1 MIKRFRSGVFFSLSL
16 QKRIAWLLLII
27 FIVVYSVVLCEQ
39 SILRYTTYVA
49 TAFDLGNMDQATWNT
64 LHGHLFEFT
73 NRSDNWYGAPIRL
86 AQHVEPI
93 FLLLAP
99 LYLFFAD
106 PRTLLIVQTLAIAA
120 GAIPVFIL
128 ARKSLPTLPLFA
140 PLMVLGYF
148 LAPATLGENIFDFHP
163 VTLVTPLLVYA
174 VLALTYRRHVW
185 FVILCI
191 LVAACKEEMGAVVA
205 LLALLAIWKY
215 QIPRLGT
222 AVFIG
227 GILWSAIAFLIIIP
241 HFNVG
246 AQSNNFWYRYEALG
260 ATPTAAI
267 FNILRRPWL
276 LFGVLITTD
285 RFYYIASLLRSTGFI
300 ALLAPEW
307 LLPTLPSLAIN
318 LLASASYQHN
328 GIYHY
333 HAAIIPFVVIA
344 AIQGFRRFYYF
355 WYGARVETDEQE
367 LLREDV
373 VLGRTTHAAGK
384 PVPVIASVLIFLWT
398 LVVRIWS
405 WLVKV
410 WNVLVQRLRLS
421 TLLDAARRRL
431 HLLRERIVELAR
443 WLPVSWLQAIFAV
456 WVIAMIVLNIT
467 LSWPLLNSFLATHS
481 PGAREQHIQQLLDM
495 IPPDAVVSA
504 GGNINPHLTERRYV
518 TVFPVLTVRTFTPG
532 QDKLVDYV
540 IVDLDNASPENKAYS
555 DNFLDVLNQLQRTG
569 EFRPIAQADG
579 VILLVRVKP

>member
-1 MIKRFRSGVFFSLSL
+1 MIKRFRSGVPFSLSL
-16 QKRIAWLLLII
+16 QKRIAWLLLVI
-27 FIVVYSVVLCEQ
+27 FIMIYSIVLCEQ

-73 NRSDNWYGAPIRL
+73 NHSDNWYGSPIRL

-99 LYLFFAD
+99 LYIFFAD
-106 PRTLLIVQTLAIAA
+106 PRTLLIFQTLAIAA
-120 GAIPVFIL
+120 GAIPVFLL

-140 PLMVLGYF
+140 PVIVLGYF

-163 VTLVTPLLVYA
+163 LTLVTPLLLYA

-185 FVILCI
+185 FVVLCI
-191 LVAACKEEMGAVVA
+191 LVASTKEEMGLVIA

-215 QIPRLGT
+215 RMPRLGT

-227 GILWSAIAFLIIIP
+227 GILWSAIAFLVIIP

-246 AQSNNFWYRYEALG
+246 AQTNNFWYRYEALG
-260 ATPTAAI
+260 TTPTAAI

-285 RFYYIASLLRSTGFI
+285 RLYYIFGLLRSTGFI

-344 AIQGFRRFYYF
+344 AIQGFRRFYGF
-355 WYGARVETDEQE
+355 WYGARDETVEQE

-373 VLGRTTHAAGK
+373 VLGRTKYAAGK
-384 PVPVIASVLIFLWT
+384 PLPGMVTVLTFLWRIA
-398 LVVRIWS
+398 LRIWS
-405 WLVKV
+405 WLVTAGHTV
-410 WNVLVQRLRLS
+410 VLRFRLSLLLNAIGGRLRLF
-421 TLLDAARRRL
+421 
-431 HLLRERIVELAR
+431 RERIEDLAR
-443 WLPVSWLQAIFAV
+443 WLPTSWLQGIFTV
-456 WVIAMIVLNIT
+456 WLLAMIALNIT
-467 LSWPLLNSFLATHS
+467 LSWPLLNSFLPTHS
-481 PGAREQHIQQLLDM
+481 PGAREQHIQQLLAM
-495 IPPDAVVSA
+495 IPSDAVVSA
-504 GGNINPHLTERRYV
+504 SGTINPHLTERRYV
-518 TVFPVLTVRTFTPG
+518 TVFPVLTVATFSPG
-532 QDKLVDYV
+532 QEKPVDYV

-555 DNFLDVLNQLQRTG
+555 DNFLDVLNQVQRTG

>member
-1 MIKRFRSGVFFSLSL
+1 MIKRFRSGVSFSLSL
-16 QKRIAWLLLII
+16 QKRIAWLLLIV
-27 FIVVYSVVLCEQ
+27 FIVVYTVVLCDQ

-49 TAFDLGNMDQATWNT
+49 TGFDLGNMDQATWNT

-99 LYLFFAD
+99 LYIFFAD
-106 PRTLLIVQTLAIAA
+106 PRTLLVFQTLAIAA

-140 PLMVLGYF
+140 PVIVLGYL

-163 VTLVTPLLVYA
+163 VTLVTPLLLYA

-215 QIPRLGT
+215 QMPRLGT
-222 AVFIG
+222 VVFIG
-227 GILWSAIAFLIIIP
+227 GILWSAIAFLVIIP

-285 RFYYIASLLRSTGFI
+285 RLYYIASLLRSTGFI

-318 LLASASYQHN
+318 LLAAASYQHN

-344 AIQGFRRFYYF
+344 AIHGFRRFYYF
-355 WYGARVETDEQE
+355 WYGARDEMAEQE
-367 LLREDV
+367 ILREDV
-373 VLGRTTHAAGK
+373 VLGRATHAAGK
-384 PVPVIASVLIFLWT
+384 PVPGIAAVLTFLWT

-405 WLVKV
+405 WIVKI
-410 WNVLVQRLRLS
+410 WSTLVQRLRLS

-431 HLLRERIVELAR
+431 QVFRERIVELAR

-456 WVIAMIVLNIT
+456 WLIAMIVLNIT

-504 GGNINPHLTERRYV
+504 GGNINPHLTERRDV

-540 IVDLDNASPENKAYS
+540 IVDLDDASPENKAYS